1 MNRILIVD
9 DKEENLYYLR
19 TVLTGHSCIV
29 ETACHGAEALVKARQ
44 NPPDLAISDL
54 LMPVMDGY
62 TLLRLWKA
70 DGRLKQIPFIVYT
83 ATYTE
88 EEDEQLALSLGADA
102 FILKPAEPEDFLA
115 RLQEVKSN
123 AAASVPTPPKYPV
136 GDEKALLKV
145 YSETLI
151 RKLEEKTLQL
161 EEANLAL
168 QRDIAERQAVETAL
182 RESEARLAT
191 ATTAGRIGIWD
202 WDMLTGKVVWSR
214 MHEELWGLRP
224 GEFGGTYED
233 FLCGVH
239 PEDRAALETVLQQA
253 VAAHSEYQHEHRVV
267 WSDGSVHWIA
277 GHGAARYDA
286 EGRPVRMSGV
296 VVDNTERKK
305 LEQQFL
311 RVQRM
316 ESIGTLA
323 GGIAH
328 DLNNVLG
335 PIMMSLDLL
344 NTKFVDTASQEL
356 ISMIRSSAQ
365 RGAAMVSQ
373 VLSFARGVEG
383 KRVELQLAHV
393 VRDLEKIAN
402 ETFLKHIQVRNDHF
416 ERLVGDLG
424 RSPHATSPSPAGT
437 LCVNARDAMPNGGKV
452 TISAENLTIDAQYVG
467 LAREARPGP
476 YVLLQVEDSGT
487 GMPPEIIDK
496 IFDPFFT
503 TKEIGKG
510 TGLGLST
517 TLAIVKSHGGF
528 IRVYSELGK
537 GTTFRIYFPA
547 QVEGVMAA
555 AAEIAAELPR
565 GNGELILVIDDE
577 ASVRQITKQTLEAFG
592 YRVALA
598 GDGAEAVAVFARRGG
613 EIAAVLTD
621 ITMPSMDGWATIPVL
636 RRMNSKVPI
645 IAASGLAANA
655 QVAQLADLG
664 VKHFLPKPFTAETL
678 LKTVRQVLAEG
689 SSSAEP

>member
-1 MNRILIVD
+1 MTRILIVD

-19 TVLTGHSCIV
+19 SVLTGDGCTV

-44 NPPDLAISDL
+44 NPPDLVISDL

-62 TLLRLWKA
+62 TLLRHWKG
-70 DGRLKQIPFIVYT
+70 DERLKTIPFIVYT

-115 RLQEVKSN
+115 RIQEGQCRRP
-123 AAASVPTPPKYPV
+123 VPTPPKHPV
-136 GDEKALLKV
+136 ADEKALLKV

-161 EEANLAL
+161 EEANRAL

-191 ATTAGRIGIWD
+191 ATTAGQIGIWD

-214 MHEELWGLRP
+214 MHEELWGLKSGVF
-224 GEFGGTYED
+224 GETYQD
-233 FLCGVH
+233 FLSGVH
-239 PEDRAALETVLQQA
+239 PEDRAALEAAIAQA

-267 WSDGSVHWIA
+267 WPDGTIHWIA
-277 GHGAARYDA
+277 GRGTARYDG

-296 VVDNTERKK
+296 VVDITERRK

-335 PIMMSLDLL
+335 PIVMSLDLL
-344 NTKFVDTASQEL
+344 NMKFMDAASQEL
-356 ISMIRSSAQ
+356 ISMIRASAQ
-365 RGAAMVSQ
+365 RGAAMVKQ

-383 KRVELQLAHV
+383 RRVELQLKHV
-393 VRDLEKIAN
+393 IRDMEKIAN
-402 ETFLKHIQVRNDHF
+402 DTFLKNIEVRTIIPDDLWTIIGDPTQLHQVLLN
-416 ERLVGDLG
+416 
-424 RSPHATSPSPAGT
+424 
-437 LCVNARDAMPNGGKV
+437 LCVNARDAMPNGGIL
-452 TISAENLTIDAQYVG
+452 TISAENLTIDAQYAG
-467 LAREARPGP
+467 LALEAQPGP
-476 YVLLQVEDSGT
+476 FVLLQVEDSGT
-487 GMPPEIIDK
+487 GMPPEIIEK

-503 TKEIGKG
+503 TKEVGKG

-517 TLAIVKSHGGF
+517 TLGIVKSHGG
-528 IRVYSELGK
+528 IIQVYSELGK
-537 GTTFRIYFPA
+537 GTTFRVYFPRRRLR
-547 QVEGVMAA
+547 GPRTPPRKSPPNCRAA
-555 AAEIAAELPR
+555 T
-565 GNGELILVIDDE
+565 GNGCWSSTTKPTRSPGRPWKRLVTVSSWPPMARKRWLFSRATARGSPSYSRTSRCRPWTAGPPSRSCAGWIPKCRSSPRAGSRPMPRLRTWP
-577 ASVRQITKQTLEAFG
+577 ASA
-592 YRVALA
+592 
-598 GDGAEAVAVFARRGG
+598 
-613 EIAAVLTD
+613 
-621 ITMPSMDGWATIPVL
+621 
-636 RRMNSKVPI
+636 
-645 IAASGLAANA
+645 
-655 QVAQLADLG
+655 
-664 VKHFLPKPFTAETL
+664 
-678 LKTVRQVLAEG
+678 
-689 SSSAEP
+689 